1 MILTPEEQRM
11 LDDGGAVAAAL
22 QEQILVGQFFGA
34 ERFVEITN
42 AHFTGDP
49 EVFGS
54 AGQEYLEQLVAGGGR
69 CRVSTTRN
77 AVCVDV
83 EALDELAQS
92 VELAKDELH
101 VRKLLASL
109 GAMAVNTCIGYQTV
123 YQPQAGEH
131 VAWGDTGTVAYANA
145 VLGARSN
152 YEAGSSSLLAG
163 ITGRTP
169 AYGFHLDEHRAA
181 RYLVR
186 VEAELT
192 DPAHWG
198 AIGALVGQR
207 HRGYDNVAAIE
218 VVSGSIPD
226 TDDLKHL
233 SAAIA
238 SYGSMAMFHVVGVTP
253 EAPTLAA
260 ATQGKPLIET
270 STLTAADLGAFL
282 SHDSEAPS
290 VTVFTAPQLS
300 LFEVARIDELLVG
313 RRVKDGTVMILT
325 TNRMVGE
332 EAERLGYAERLR
344 AAGVKI
350 IHDTCWYLMDPAS
363 QRKEFG
369 WSTLTTNSAKLAN
382 IVRAHGYQPSVRT
395 TADCVAVSTEE
406 VPA

>member
-11 LDDGGAVAAAL
+11 LDSGGAVAAAL
-22 QEQILVGQFFGA
+22 REQMLVGEFFGA
-34 ERFVEITN
+34 RGFVEISN

-49 EVFGS
+49 EVFGT
-54 AGQEYLEQLVAGGGR
+54 AGREYLEELVEGQGR
-69 CRVSTTRN
+69 CRIPTTRN
-77 AVCVDV
+77 AICVDL
-83 EALDELAQS
+83 ESMDELAQS
-92 VELAKDELH
+92 MHLAEEELL
-101 VRKLLASL
+101 VRKLLTSL

-123 YQPQAGEH
+123 YQPQRGEH

-145 VLGARSN
+145 VLGARTN
-152 YEAGSSSLLAG
+152 YEAGSASLLAG

-169 AYGFHLDEHRAA
+169 AYGFHLDENRAA
-181 RYLVR
+181 RYLVE

-198 AIGALVGQR
+198 AVGALVGQR
-207 HRGYDNVAAIE
+207 YRGYDNVAAIR
-218 VVSGSIPD
+218 VPAGSAPD

-233 SAAIA
+233 AAAIA
-238 SYGSMAMFHVVGVTP
+238 SYGSMAMFHLVGVTP
-253 EAPTLAA
+253 EAATLDE
-260 ATQGKPLIET
+260 ATRGKPLLAT
-270 STLTAADLGAFL
+270 STLSAAELDAFL
-282 SHDSEAPS
+282 DGGAGEAPS

-300 LFEVARIDELLVG
+300 LFEVARIDQLMLG
-313 RRVKDGTVMILT
+313 RRVADGTTMILT

-332 EAERLGYAERLR
+332 EAERLGYADRLR

-382 IVRAHGYQPSVRT
+382 IVRAHGYQPSIRT
-395 TADCVAVSTEE
+395 TEDCIIVSTEE
-406 VPA
+406 I